1 MTYAL
6 KKIPLSYMRYTAE
19 CYIIVSKHINV
30 RVPITNILS
39 PYKQCHGV
47 KKESF
52 HVLRVGEDNVQMSK
66 FIKNELGSQT
76 FENGRAFYEFN
87 RKEDLN
93 YYKEVVKVQR
103 NQV

>member
-1 MTYAL
+1 
-6 KKIPLSYMRYTAE
+6 MRYTAE
-19 CYIIVSKHINV
+19 CSLLLENINV
-30 RVPITNILS
+30 RVPIINILS
-39 PYKQCHGV
+39 PYKQCHDI